1 MSISEKDVRH
11 IARLARL
18 HITDDEVKLYQGQL
32 GKILDSMQELRSA
45 DTAGVSAGSAILGPT
60 IGMRTDE
67 PHPFT
72 DVESLLSQSP
82 EREGPYFKVRKVI
95 E

>member
-18 HITDDEVKLYQGQL
+18 HVTDEEVKLYQDQL

-45 DTAGVSAGSAILGPT
+45 DTKGVAPGASILGPT
-60 IGMRTDE
+60 IGMRADE
-67 PHPFT
+67 RVDFK
-72 DVESLLSQSP
+72 DVESLLGQSP

>member
-1 MSISEKDVRH
+1 MNISEKDVAH

-18 HITDDEVKLYQGQL
+18 FVTPQEVKRYQEQL
-32 GKILDSMQELRSA
+32 GKILDSMEELKALDTSKVRPTAHVLGLA
-45 DTAGVSAGSAILGPT
+45 DVFRA
-60 IGMRTDE
+60 DE
-67 PHPFT
+67 PRQAVDPET
-72 DVESLLSQSP
+72 LLAAAP

>member
-1 MSISEKDVRH
+1 MSITEKDVRH

-18 HITDDEVKLYQGQL
+18 HITDEEAKRYQEQL

-45 DTAGVSAGSAILGPT
+45 DTTGVSAGSAILGPT
-60 IGMRTDE
+60 IGVRPDVAKLFE
-67 PHPFT
+67 
-72 DVESLLSQSP
+72 DVESLLGQSP